1 MSIFLSQFNLRAV
14 LFIVFIVQT
23 VHTLLGYVD
32 KIFNTRDLTV
42 HRRVL
47 RIYKTLES
55 FSGEKIKLTA
65 GYVVSLPPAIIYI
78 SAQR

>member
-23 VHTLLGYVD
+23 VHTLLD
-32 KIFNTRDLTV
+32 TRDLTV